1 MTTFA
6 PQLRSALEG
15 SLAALQRLADSQL
28 PSAIE
33 RRMQQLGERTETL
46 SEAERDEYAGLV
58 EFWRQ
63 RILEKAEAA
72 TALQRIREAAPDL
85 GVGQ

>member
-28 PSAIE
+28 PAPVE
-33 RRMQQLGERTETL
+33 RRMQDLGERQETL
-46 SEAERDEYAGLV
+46 NAEEREEYAGLV

-72 TALQRIREAAPDL
+72 AALKRIREAAPEL
-85 GVGQ
+85 GSGR